1 MPVAYNVEVT
11 VWKHWRRLVI
21 EYLCSLNTIPG
32 YGKRAREA
40 AIMEMVFS
48 EMVGLF
54 TDIRRKK
61 MKMFQRA
68 LALLVCLVVAGRLPE
83 GVLVLE
89 RMVRPPEM
97 DELDFHDRA
106 VSNKKRRFSRQ

>member
-1 MPVAYNVEVT
+1 
-11 VWKHWRRLVI
+11 
-21 EYLCSLNTIPG
+21 
-32 YGKRAREA
+32 
-40 AIMEMVFS
+40 
-48 EMVGLF
+48 
-54 TDIRRKK
+54 